1 MPAWIHSAKDND
13 LLLAMPIPTSM
24 ILLVRLSGIYAMGL
38 LYELIV
44 MIPMVL
50 IWFGNAPVSVA
61 GTVHVLLIPLVLSLL
76 ILVLSA
82 ILGRVV
88 ARIAA
93 KVKHQ
98 NIITV
103 FVSLVFFAAY
113 YYLSARTY
121 SFLQAILLDQE
132 AVGSRLRAV
141 FYTLY
146 PMGMTA
152 QGRVRSML
160 VFTVLAV
167 ASGITYLIL
176 SRSFLAL
183 AAGSRGAAQ
192 IAYKARRILVP
203 QAAHLPLPL
212 LLHQRYAHYHG
223 RNGVQE
229 KAREDTGRAWQDY
242 LRLCKA
248 GGSRSYLET
257 LHDANLANPFEAGS
271 VERACGYAAEI
282 LLAQIA
288 EQNRR

>member
-1 MPAWIHSAKDND
+1 M
-13 LLLAMPIPTSM
+13 
-24 ILLVRLSGIYAMGL
+24 
-38 LYELIV
+38 
-44 MIPMVL
+44 
-50 IWFGNAPVSVA
+50 
-61 GTVHVLLIPLVLSLL
+61 
-76 ILVLSA
+76 
-82 ILGRVV
+82 
-88 ARIAA
+88 
-93 KVKHQ
+93 
-98 NIITV
+98 
-103 FVSLVFFAAY
+103 
-113 YYLSARTY
+113 
-121 SFLQAILLDQE
+121 
-132 AVGSRLRAV
+132 GSRLRAV

-146 PMGMTA
+146 HMGMAA

-160 VFTVLAV
+160 VFTALAA

-192 IAYKARRILVP
+192 IAY
-203 QAAHLPLPL
+203 LPLPL

-229 KAREDTGRAWQDY
+229 KAREDKERAWQDY

-248 GGSRSYLET
+248 GSSRSYLET
-257 LHDANLANPFEAGS
+257 LHDASLANPFEAGS